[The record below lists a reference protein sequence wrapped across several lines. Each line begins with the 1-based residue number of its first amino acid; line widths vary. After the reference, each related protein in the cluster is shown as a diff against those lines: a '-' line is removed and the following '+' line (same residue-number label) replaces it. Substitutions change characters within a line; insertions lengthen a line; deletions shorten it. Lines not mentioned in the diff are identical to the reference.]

1 MQSMTD
7 FVIITPLE
15 EEREAMLAHL
25 GKPNRLPPANDDI
38 RVYYPATIPVTFTDG
53 TVSEYEVVLT
63 DLLEMGRVEAANA
76 VGDAIRRWRPRYVI
90 LVGIA
95 GGLSKAGVQVG
106 DVLISEQIADYELQ
120 KLTEEKTLTRWSVH
134 RASPALLAAAKQLRP
149 EDWQRFIR
157 EPRPQ
162 AGTPQRH
169 FGPICTGDK
178 VVANGLL
185 DQYREVWT
193 KLIGV
198 EMEAGGVAS
207 AAFQAASAPG
217 FLMVRGVS
225 DLADREKDKAQTE
238 SWRAYACD
246 VAAAYV
252 EAFLKSGPVV
262 PISQEP
268 DRSTLTPGVRAT
280 QPGLAPP
287 DPAKLIVVP
296 REFQEAV
303 EKAQNDQVNGQ
314 ATLALLREEAKRNA
328 WAREGVRLVGRAQRR
343 MKNFKAALESWE
355 FIRKD
360 LPDDVEAN
368 LQLATIFQRLGD
380 LVSASQA
387 CRHVLANASA
397 ERKDRADARG
407 QLARNEKASWLAD
420 FSPLAPEAVRRE
432 QAISDNRL
440 IEAFDAYKAGFAEDL
455 NDYYSGINA
464 LGLLTAIVKL
474 AETEPE
480 AWAGR
485 FETGKKAEAA
495 LDDFREQLDR
505 LRGAV
510 RMSLEN
516 AKQQSERNGKPDEW
530 LPPSEAQ
537 YRLLTA
543 DNPVFVKNAY
553 KAAKNAGGSVFSVDS
568 EAAQVGIFHLL
579 GLLPDNCRAAF
590 ESLGIPSSLSEFK
603 AAAPLK
609 EMPLRD
615 RVIVGTGHRID
626 AADRASPRF
635 PNTPECIAKAKS
647 WLREKVEAEKAQTKG
662 SISGIGGAA
671 SGTDLLFHE
680 VCAELGISTK
690 VVLPIPKEEYCRQC
704 VADGG
709 PDWVERFNRLV
720 DAKPPIILS
729 DSADLPAWAESIPS
743 YGVFQRGNIWMME
756 DALLRPSAD
765 VTLLALWNSEA
776 GDGPGGTGDMVALA
790 KAHGVK
796 VCTKNT
802 EELFG
807 RSR

>member
-1 MQSMTD
+1 MHSMID

-53 TVSEYEVVLT
+53 MASEYDVVLT
-63 DLLEMGRVEAANA
+63 DLLGMGRVEAANA
-76 VGDAIRRWRPRYVI
+76 VGDAIRRWRPRYII

-120 KLTEEKTLTRWSVH
+120 KLTQEKTLTRWSIH

-149 EDWQRFIR
+149 EDWQSFIH
-157 EPRPQ
+157 EQRPQ
-162 AGTPQRH
+162 PGVPQRH

-185 DQYREVWT
+185 DQYHEVWT

-225 DLADREKDKAQTE
+225 DLADPDKDKAQIE

-262 PISQEP
+262 PISREP
-268 DRSTLTPGVRAT
+268 DRSTSTPSVRAT
-280 QPGLAPP
+280 QPELAAS
-287 DPAKLIVVP
+287 DPAQLIVVP
-296 REFQEAV
+296 RDFQEAV
-303 EKAQNDQVNGQ
+303 EKAANDASNGH

-343 MKNFKAALESWE
+343 MKGFKAALESWE
-355 FIRKD
+355 FIRKQ

-387 CRHVLANASA
+387 CRRVLANASA
-397 ERKDRADARG
+397 EPKDWADARS

-420 FSPLAPEAVRRE
+420 FRTLAPEKVRRE
-432 QAISDNRL
+432 QAISDDRL
-440 IEAFDAYKAGFAEDL
+440 IEAFDGYMAGFAEDL

-485 FETGKKAEAA
+485 FETIKKAEGV
-495 LDDFREQLDR
+495 LDDFRDRLDH

-516 AKQQSERNGKPDEW
+516 AGRQSERGGKPDEW
-530 LPPSEAQ
+530 LLSSEAQ
-537 YRLLTA
+537 YRLLAA
-543 DNPVFVKNAY
+543 DNPIFVRNAY
-553 KAAKNAGGSVFSVDS
+553 RALKNAGGSGFSVDS
-568 EAAQVGIFHLL
+568 EAAQVGIFQLL
-579 GLLPDNCRAAF
+579 SLLPENCRAAL
-590 ESLGIPSSLSEFK
+590 ETLGIPSSLSEFGV
-603 AAAPLK
+603 ADPLK
-609 EMPLRD
+609 ETPPRD
-615 RVIVGTGHRID
+615 RTIVGTGHRVD
-626 AADRASPRF
+626 APNREAPRF

-647 WLREKVEAEKAQTKG
+647 WLREKVQTEKAETKG
-662 SISGIGGAA
+662 SISGMGGAA

-680 VCAELGISTK
+680 VCDELGIPTT
-690 VVLPIPKEEYCRQC
+690 VVLPIPREDYCRQS
-704 VADGG
+704 VADSG
-709 PDWVERFNRLV
+709 PHWVERFNRLL
-720 DAKPPIILS
+720 DAKPSIILS
-729 DSADLPAWAESIPS
+729 DSAGLPPWAGSIAD

-756 DALLRPSAD
+756 NALLRPNAD
-765 VTLLALWNSEA
+765 VTLLALWNGKA
-776 GDGPGGTGDMVALA
+776 GDGPGGTRNMVELA
-790 KAHGVK
+790 KAHGAK

-802 EELFG
+802 DELFG
-807 RSR
+807 LPR

>member
-225 DLADREKDKAQTE
+225 DLADPDKDKVQTA

-420 FSPLAPEAVRRE
+420 FSTLAPEAVRRE

-579 GLLPDNCRAAF
+579 GLLPENCRAAF
-590 ESLGIPSSLSEFK
+590 ESLGHPFEPVGVQGRSSVERD
-603 AAAPLK
+603 AAARP
-609 EMPLRD
+609 R
-615 RVIVGTGHRID
+615 HR
-626 AADRASPRF
+626 RHR
-635 PNTPECIAKAKS
+635 T
-647 WLREKVEAEKAQTKG
+647 
-662 SISGIGGAA
+662 
-671 SGTDLLFHE
+671 
-680 VCAELGISTK
+680 
-690 VVLPIPKEEYCRQC
+690 
-704 VADGG
+704 
-709 PDWVERFNRLV
+709 
-720 DAKPPIILS
+720 
-729 DSADLPAWAESIPS
+729 S
-743 YGVFQRGNIWMME
+743 YRC
-756 DALLRPSAD
+756 S
-765 VTLLALWNSEA
+765 
-776 GDGPGGTGDMVALA
+776 GPGIAAVPEHARVHRQGQELA
-790 KAHGVK
+790 AREG
-796 VCTKNT
+796 
-802 EELFG
+802 G
-807 RSR
+807 S

>member
-1 MQSMTD
+1 MQSMVD

-15 EEREAMLAHL
+15 EEREAVLAHL
-25 GKPNRLPPANDDI
+25 GKPNRLPPTNDDI
-38 RVYYPATIPVTFTDG
+38 RVYYPAKIPVTFTDG
-53 TVSEYEVVLT
+53 TASEYGVVLT

-149 EDWQRFIR
+149 KDWQRFIR
-157 EPRPQ
+157 EARPQ

-185 DQYREVWT
+185 DRYREVWT

-225 DLADREKDKAQTE
+225 DLADPEKDKVQTG

-246 VAAAYV
+246 VAAAFV

-268 DRSTLTPGVRAT
+268 DRSTS
-280 QPGLAPP
+280 

-303 EKAQNDQVNGQ
+303 EKAENDHVNGQ
-314 ATLALLREEAKRNA
+314 ATLVLLREEAKRNA
-328 WAREGVRLVGRAQRR
+328 WAREGVRLLGRAQRR
-343 MKNFKAALESWE
+343 MKSFKVALESWE

-387 CRHVLANASA
+387 CRRVLANASA
-397 ERKDRADARG
+397 ERKDRADARS

-420 FSPLAPEAVRRE
+420 FRILTPEAARRE
-432 QAISDNRL
+432 QAISDHRL
-440 IEAFDAYKAGFAEDL
+440 IEAFDGYMAGFAEDP

-474 AETEPE
+474 AETEPD

-485 FETGKKAEAA
+485 FETKKKAEAA

-505 LRGAV
+505 VRGAV

-516 AKQQSERNGKPDEW
+516 ARRRSESGGKPDEW

-553 KAAKNAGGSVFSVDS
+553 RAAKNAGGSGFSVDS

-579 GLLPDNCRAAF
+579 GLFPENCRAAL
-590 ESLGIPSSLSEFK
+590 ESLGIPLSPSELT
-603 AAAPLK
+603 AAVPLK
-609 EMPLRD
+609 EMPPRD
-615 RVIVGTGHRID
+615 RVIVATGHRAD
-626 AADRASPRF
+626 APNRASPRF
-635 PNTPECIAKAKS
+635 PNTPECIAKAES
-647 WLREKVEAEKAQTKG
+647 WLREKVEAEKAETRG
-662 SISGIGGAA
+662 SISGMGGAA
-671 SGTDLLFHE
+671 NGTDLLFHE
-680 VCAELGISTK
+680 VCAELGIPTT
-690 VVLPIPKEEYCRQC
+690 VVLPIPKEDYCRQS

-729 DSADLPAWAESIPS
+729 DSADLPAWAESIPN

-756 DALLRPSAD
+756 DALLQPSAD
-765 VTLLALWNSEA
+765 VTLLALWNGEA
-776 GDGPGGTGDMVALA
+776 GDGPGGTADMVALA
-790 KAHGVK
+790 KAHGAK
-796 VCTKNT
+796 VWTKNT
-802 EELFG
+802 DELFG
-807 RSR
+807 LSR

>member
-1 MQSMTD
+1 M
-7 FVIITPLE
+7 
-15 EEREAMLAHL
+15 
-25 GKPNRLPPANDDI
+25 
-38 RVYYPATIPVTFTDG
+38 
-53 TVSEYEVVLT
+53 
-63 DLLEMGRVEAANA
+63 
-76 VGDAIRRWRPRYVI
+76 
-90 LVGIA
+90 
-95 GGLSKAGVQVG
+95 
-106 DVLISEQIADYELQ
+106 AD
-120 KLTEEKTLTRWSVH
+120 
-134 RASPALLAAAKQLRP
+134 P
-149 EDWQRFIR
+149 
-157 EPRPQ
+157 
-162 AGTPQRH
+162 
-169 FGPICTGDK
+169 
-178 VVANGLL
+178 
-185 DQYREVWT
+185 
-193 KLIGV
+193 
-198 EMEAGGVAS
+198 
-207 AAFQAASAPG
+207 
-217 FLMVRGVS
+217 
-225 DLADREKDKAQTE
+225 EKDKVQTG

-268 DRSTLTPGVRAT
+268 DRNTSTPGVRAT

-287 DPAKLIVVP
+287 DPAMLIVVP

-303 EKAQNDQVNGQ
+303 EKAENNHVNGQ
-314 ATLALLREEAKRNA
+314 ATLVLLREEAKHNA
-328 WAREGVRLVGRAQRR
+328 WAREGVRLVGRAQRQI
-343 MKNFKAALESWE
+343 KSFKAALESWE

-368 LQLATIFQRLGD
+368 LQLATIFQRVDD

-407 QLARNEKASWLAD
+407 QLARNEKASWLAG
-420 FSPLAPEAVRRE
+420 FRTLAPEAVRRE

-485 FETGKKAEAA
+485 FETRKKAEAA
-495 LDDFREQLDR
+495 LDDFREQLDK

-516 AKQQSERNGKPDEW
+516 ARQRSERGGKPDEW

-553 KAAKNAGGSVFSVDS
+553 RAAKNAGASGFSVDS

-579 GLLPDNCRAAF
+579 GLLPDNCRAAL

-609 EMPLRD
+609 EMPPRD

-626 AADRASPRF
+626 PADRASPRF

-647 WLREKVEAEKAQTKG
+647 WLREMVEAEKVQTKG
-662 SISGIGGAA
+662 SISGMGGAA

-704 VADGG
+704 VADDG

-729 DSADLPAWAESIPS
+729 DSADLPAWAKSIPNYS
-743 YGVFQRGNIWMME
+743 VFQRGNIWMME
-756 DALLRPSAD
+756 DALLRASAD
-765 VTLLALWNSEA
+765 ITLLALWSGQA
-776 GDGPGGTGDMVALA
+776 GDGPGGTGDMVELA
-790 KAHGVK
+790 KAHRAK

-802 EELFG
+802 DELFG
-807 RSR
+807 LPR